1 MARST
6 IDDTARRI
14 TRARWLEERCFEVLG
29 GWVSTTPEPEV
40 KLVVARQS
48 HHHAWH
54 AELFGRVLPVA
65 SGLDVGRHEEPD
77 PGWSAALTEIQ
88 ALSGTA
94 DRLAAAFGVLLP
106 AKLVE
111 YEHWLADADP
121 VRDAPL
127 RRWLG
132 FVVADE
138 QADLAEGRTLM
149 RGFPAAAEA
158 PGRAAVEAALLAA
171 GPLLG

>member
-6 IDDTARRI
+6 LDDTARRI
-14 TRARWLEERCFEVLG
+14 ARARWLELRCFEVLG
-29 GWVSTTPEPEV
+29 GWVTTTPEPEV
-40 KLVVARQS
+40 KLVLARQS

-54 AELFGRVLPVA
+54 AELFERVLPVA
-65 SGLDVGRHEEPD
+65 SGLDVAHHDEPD
-77 PGWSAALTEIQ
+77 PGWNAALAEIE

-94 DRLAAAFGVLLP
+94 DRLAAIFGVLVP
-106 AKLVE
+106 TKLVE
-111 YEHWLADADP
+111 YEHWLADTDP

-132 FVVADE
+132 FVIADE
-138 QADLAEGRTLM
+138 QADLAEGLALT

-158 PGRAAVEAALLAA
+158 RGRGAVEAALLAA